1 MTRQDASILL
11 LNHAFQDWRDIIP
24 RITLPTLVVS
34 GRVSPIPW
42 KSQEWIAR
50 QIKGAQ
56 LEIFEEEEGGNHFM
70 FFENPDKFN
79 RIVKEFIG

>member
-1 MTRQDASILL
+1 
-11 LNHAFQDWRDIIP
+11 
-24 RITLPTLVVS
+24 V
-34 GRVSPIPW
+34 PW
-42 KSQEWIAR
+42 KSVEWTAR

-70 FFENPDKFN
+70 FIENPDKFN